1 MDGLVVSVE
10 AVVSTA
16 IRAYIGLL
24 CCGERER
31 SRRLLSDALELS
43 LLNGGGPSARVPGG
57 AGSGALARCLVYYT
71 LRSLLASLLVLRA
84 TVYWQRVPELEA
96 LKEACARLTAEIDG
110 EPPDTVAGP
119 AEKSAIAAYRW

>member
-1 MDGLVVSVE
+1 MDGFVVSVE
-10 AVVSTA
+10 EVVSAA

-43 LLNGGGPSARVPGG
+43 LLNEGGPSARIPGG
-57 AGSGALARCLVYYT
+57 TGHGALARCLVYYT

-110 EPPDTVAGP
+110 DPPDRVERAAGGVAIG
-119 AEKSAIAAYRW
+119 SLR